1 MEVYY
6 YAKKVLSRTGFGGRM
21 KFYLAPMESMT
32 GYVFRNVYHKYFHN
46 VDKYFTPFI
55 TSTGL
60 SHKELN
66 DILPEH
72 NEGMLVVP
80 QILTNK
86 VEDFLTI
93 AGKLQNFGY
102 ETVNLNLGCPSGT
115 VVAKKRGAGQLADTM
130 ELDRFLDGIFSK
142 CPVKI
147 SVKTRIGMQDETEWD
162 ALQEIFNK
170 YPFEEII
177 VHPRL
182 QQDFYKNPVHYDV
195 FDKAF
200 HSLKAPVCYNGD
212 IHSVEHYNL
221 FVSRFPAVDTIMLGR
236 GIFMNP
242 GLVDEICAGRKG
254 VSKDTLRAFHDEILE
269 GYIKIMSGDKNTLY
283 KMKEI
288 WVYLGTYF
296 ENRDDIDSERVLK
309 KIRKANS
316 IAEYKML
323 VRSLFI

>member
-1 MEVYY
+1 
-6 YAKKVLSRTGFGGRM
+6 M

-32 GYVFRNVYHKYFHN
+32 GYVFRNAYHKYFHN

-72 NEGMLVVP
+72 NEGMFVVP

>member
-1 MEVYY
+1 
-6 YAKKVLSRTGFGGRM
+6 M

-32 GYVFRNVYHKYFHN
+32 GYVFRNAYHKYFHN

-55 TSTGL
+55 ASTGL

-72 NEGMLVVP
+72 NKGMCVVP

-86 VEDFLTI
+86 VEDFLVV
-93 AGKLQNFGY
+93 AGKLKDFGY

-115 VVAKKRGAGQLADTM
+115 VVAKKRGAGQLADTV
-130 ELDRFLDGIFSK
+130 ELERFLDGIFAK
-142 CPVKI
+142 CPAKI
-147 SVKTRIGMQDETEWD
+147 SVKTRIGMQDEAEWG
-162 ALQEIFNK
+162 ALQNIFNK
-170 YPFEEII
+170 YPLEEII

-195 FDKAF
+195 FEQAMA
-200 HSLKAPVCYNGD
+200 SLKMPVCYNGD
-212 IHSVEHYNL
+212 IHTKAKYDA
-221 FVSRFPAVDTIMLGR
+221 FTARFPKVDIVMLGR

-242 GLVDEICAGRKG
+242 GLIDEIRATEVAGGNGVCAAGTGIKEAF
-254 VSKDTLRAFHDEILE
+254 KETLRAFHDEILN
-269 GYIKIMSGDKNTLY
+269 GYLAIMSGDKNTLY

-296 ENRDDIDSERVLK
+296 AGEGDVDADYAKILK
-309 KIRKANS
+309 KIRKVS
-316 IAEYKML
+316 SVAEYKSL
-323 VRSLFI
+323 VRSLFNN

>member
-1 MEVYY
+1 
-6 YAKKVLSRTGFGGRM
+6 M

-32 GYVFRNVYHKYFHN
+32 GYVFRNAYHKYFHN

-130 ELDRFLDGIFSK
+130 EFDRFLDGIFSK

-296 ENRDDIDSERVLK
+296 ENRDDIDSERVMK

-323 VRSLFI
+323 VRSLLQ

>member
-1 MEVYY
+1 
-6 YAKKVLSRTGFGGRM
+6 M

-32 GYVFRNVYHKYFHN
+32 GYVFRNAYHKYFHN

-323 VRSLFI
+323 VRSLFK

>member
-1 MEVYY
+1 
-6 YAKKVLSRTGFGGRM
+6 M

-32 GYVFRNVYHKYFHN
+32 GYVFRNAYHKYFHN

-316 IAEYKML
+316 IAGYKML

>member
-1 MEVYY
+1 
-6 YAKKVLSRTGFGGRM
+6 M

-32 GYVFRNVYHKYFHN
+32 GYVFRNAYHKYFHN

-55 TSTGL
+55 ASTGL

-72 NEGMLVVP
+72 NEGMPVVP

-93 AGKLQNFGY
+93 AGKLQDFGY

-130 ELDRFLDGIFSK
+130 ELDRFLDGIFAK

-162 ALQEIFNK
+162 TLQEIFNK

-195 FDKAF
+195 FGQALNG
-200 HSLKAPVCYNGD
+200 LKAPVCYNGD
-212 IHSVEHYNL
+212 IHSVEQYDL
-221 FVSRFPAVDTIMLGR
+221 FVSRFTAVDTIMLGR
-236 GIFMNP
+236 GVFMNP

-269 GYIKIMSGDKNTLY
+269 GYLAIMSGDKNTLY

-296 ENRDDIDSERVLK
+296 ENRDDIDSAKVLK

-316 IAEYKML
+316 VAEYKML
-323 VRSLFI
+323 VRGLLQ

>member
-1 MEVYY
+1 
-6 YAKKVLSRTGFGGRM
+6 M

-32 GYVFRNVYHKYFHN
+32 GYVFRNAYHKYFHN

-212 IHSVEHYNL
+212 IHGVEHYNL

-323 VRSLFI
+323 VRSLLQ

>member
-1 MEVYY
+1 
-6 YAKKVLSRTGFGGRM
+6 M

-32 GYVFRNVYHKYFHN
+32 GYVFRNAYHKYFHN

-323 VRSLFI
+323 VRSLLQ